1 VVREEYRGTQRL
13 LKIWRWCP
21 IQHRSVVVAAVV
33 FTSEETPP
41 VTIYQ
46 SIYQINKPHQTHDS
60 TIELLCGGSR
70 LSALT
75 AGRCCCRRSVS
86 LVVFERVNELHLLG
100 SMRLELSIE
109 RSHGLEELLDRDR
122 QRTNEA
128 LVGWRESVAHLGRE
142 LHDRL

>member
-1 VVREEYRGTQRL
+1 
-13 LKIWRWCP
+13 
-21 IQHRSVVVAAVV
+21 
-33 FTSEETPP
+33 
-41 VTIYQ
+41 
-46 SIYQINKPHQTHDS
+46 
-60 TIELLCGGSR
+60 
-70 LSALT
+70 
-75 AGRCCCRRSVS
+75 VS